1 MLMDCNEIS
10 FKALFD
16 NGEFKIYESGELLS
30 AFKELNI
37 VLESHIGDPELRSCI
52 ESAALDCT
60 TEAQRASFEQGFCFA
75 VKSIKFL
82 MRI

>member
-10 FKALFD
+10 FEALFD

-37 VLESHIGDPELRSCI
+37 VLESHIGDPELRSYI
-52 ESAALDCT
+52 ESVALDCT

-82 MRI
+82 MKI